1 MESLRYVVVEEELL
15 EAVVDDEEEPL
26 AAEPAEVVEDD
37 EEEEPLAAEP
47 AEVVEDDDDEEEELL
62 AADEPEVVKPAMLIT
77 VVVQDTKRRAL
88 SRTMRRTDKLQDL
101 MDYYYDVL
109 SPAVEY
115 GEGRFLFDG
124 ARVKGQQTPEDLDM
138 VSGDKIDFFPD
149 LTGGSYDA
157 APGPGSTPSTSG

>member
-1 MESLRYVVVEEELL
+1 MEPLRYVLVEEEPA
-15 EAVVDDEEEPL
+15 EVVEDEEEEEEV
-26 AAEPAEVVEDD
+26 AAEPAEVVED
-37 EEEEPLAAEP
+37 EN
-47 AEVVEDDDDEEEELL
+47 EEEELL
-62 AADEPEVVKPAMLIT
+62 AADEPEVVVKPAMLIT

-124 ARVKGQQTPEDLDM
+124 ARVKGDQTPDDLDM

-149 LTGGSYDA
+149 PTGGSYDA